1 MDKISKPVLV
11 NALRRLGELAESA
24 GIRLEVCLYGGA
36 VMMLA
41 YDTREITKDVDAIVR
56 PSREGRR
63 LAKQVGLELGLGENW
78 LNDQVKMFVAPREQL
93 RDLPWEGSGI
103 MLTAPTAS
111 YLLAMKALACRDPL
125 PGYEGDLEDLRFLI
139 GKLGI
144 RSVDQIQEHVDR
156 YCPDDVIPA
165 RHRKLM
171 EEIIKHLKPK

>member
-1 MDKISKPVLV
+1 
-11 NALRRLGELAESA
+11 
-24 GIRLEVCLYGGA
+24 
-36 VMMLA
+36 
-41 YDTREITKDVDAIVR
+41 
-56 PSREGRR
+56 
-63 LAKQVGLELGLGENW
+63 
-78 LNDQVKMFVAPREQL
+78 
-93 RDLPWEGSGI
+93 